1 MIPEGFENLVKK
13 VLAEDPASERELP
26 DSFNEIWNNFA
37 WAVFLD
43 ANRSDAEVNYLYD
56 VFNRVGLLNLRT
68 IRRLGLEWTERI
80 RETCQRE
87 IKGVTGRK
95 EGLLKAMTHEALL
108 EKATR
113 CILESAEYF
122 SQVSPEIIRERT
134 GSQGET
140 DELVTEIAYPNSPSH
155 IYNIGLTKTILWLQS
170 FGLALHAVPPS
181 RQVLSFAEEDLE
193 VDFMPRR
200 YEDDELGL
208 WSYYF
213 PLLKKMDEISV
224 ELGRSLKMPVTPRDV
239 GKAIWYYKSCQS
251 LVAQFRTGLKWKLTP
266 KVLLRFLAIRG
277 WTLGDLADRIGNIDE
292 IDELAND
299 LRTFIQEI

>member
-1 MIPEGFENLVKK
+1 MIPEGFEDLVRK
-13 VLAEDPASERELP
+13 VIEEDPASERELP
-26 DSFNEIWNNFA
+26 DNLNEIWDNFA
-37 WAVFLD
+37 WSIFLD
-43 ANRSDAEVNYLYD
+43 ANRSDAEVNYLYN
-56 VFNRVGLLNLRT
+56 VFSRYGLLSLGT
-68 IRRLGLEWTERI
+68 IRRLGLEWRERI
-80 RETCQRE
+80 RETCKHE
-87 IKGVTGRK
+87 IRRVTGRK
-95 EGLLKAMTHEALL
+95 EGLLKAMTHEASL

-113 CILESAEYF
+113 CMLESAEYF
-122 SQVSPEIIRERT
+122 SQVSPQMTRERT
-134 GSQGET
+134 SSRGET

-193 VDFMPRR
+193 VDFMPQR
-200 YEDDELGL
+200 YEEDELGL

-224 ELGRSLKMPVTPRDV
+224 ELRRSLKMPVTPRDV

-266 KVLLRFLAIRG
+266 KVLLKFLSFKG
-277 WTLGDLADRIGNIDE
+277 WTLEDLLIRSE
-292 IDELAND
+292 I
-299 LRTFIQEI
+299 